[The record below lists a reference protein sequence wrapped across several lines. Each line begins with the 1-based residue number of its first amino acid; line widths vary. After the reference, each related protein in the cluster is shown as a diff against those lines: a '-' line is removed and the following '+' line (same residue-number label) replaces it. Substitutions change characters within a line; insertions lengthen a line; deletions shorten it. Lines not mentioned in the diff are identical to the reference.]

1 MAEFLLEIGVEE
13 MPASWLAGLTEQM
26 RDRFVELARREH
38 LMPEVVEAASTP
50 RRLAVT
56 GHVPPRQPDM
66 EDPVWGPAARI
77 AKDAAGNWTK
87 AAEGFARKLGISV
100 DQLQFAVKGSRAI
113 MGEMPAGTSTEPSE
127 EYAFHVK
134 RIPGRD
140 SGHVLAGIIP
150 VLLRGLTFPKRM
162 SWDAW
167 LDDGKG
173 EFPFGRP
180 IRWVVALLDGQVVPF
195 TIYAAEAGARGRAI
209 VEAGDTTRGHRFLPR
224 GRSGRPVKV
233 RFYDELRQRLEE
245 HFVILGPETR
255 AERIAA
261 QLARQDWGEVD
272 DFGLLAE
279 WKHLVEYPTV
289 VFGSIPEEFRSLPTE
304 VLQVVLVH
312 HQKYI
317 PLVGEGEVGH
327 FAALTDTDDH
337 ASGEIV
343 RGMERV
349 VVARLRDAAFFLAED
364 LERPLV
370 DRLEDLAGVTFHRE
384 LGSYRE
390 KADRMVAL
398 IEDPLA
404 PALGD
409 EGERSAAA
417 AAARLAKADLT
428 TLMVREF
435 PELQG
440 VMGALYLER
449 QGASAVVADA
459 VRWHYGPVSIEEE
472 AAPATALTSDPA
484 RRVFAAVSVADKL
497 DTLAG
502 YFGLGL
508 APTGSSDPYGLR
520 RAGQGVVRALL
531 DFWPTPAGAPAP
543 SLRRL
548 VAAALHAYEGKVKA
562 PAEQVRR
569 DLEAFLLDRLRYVLT
584 ARGSAADE
592 VEAVLGARE
601 PDALDDPREAW
612 QRLQALHRVRLEATE
627 DFERLAVAF
636 KRAKNI
642 LGESAPAEVDTG
654 LLTEAA
660 ERELHDAVAQ
670 LRSVDGGYE
679 SRLRSLSGLRGPV
692 DRFFDDVLV
701 MAEDPRLRANRLG
714 LLSQALSLFYRI
726 ADISKL
732 GG

>member
-317 PLVGEGEVGH
+317 PLVGE
-327 FAALTDTDDH
+327 
-337 ASGEIV
+337 
-343 RGMERV
+343 
-349 VVARLRDAAFFLAED
+349 FFLAED

-459 VRWHYGPVSIEEE
+459 VRWHYGPVSIEED
-472 AAPATALTSDPA
+472 AAPAEALTTDPA

-531 DFWPTPAGAPAP
+531 DFWLTPAGAPAP

-569 DLEAFLLDRLRYVLT
+569 DLEAFLLDRLRYVL
-584 ARGSAADE
+584 
-592 VEAVLGARE
+592 
-601 PDALDDPREAW
+601 
-612 QRLQALHRVRLEATE
+612 
-627 DFERLAVAF
+627 
-636 KRAKNI
+636 
-642 LGESAPAEVDTG
+642 
-654 LLTEAA
+654 
-660 ERELHDAVAQ
+660 
-670 LRSVDGGYE
+670 
-679 SRLRSLSGLRGPV
+679 
-692 DRFFDDVLV
+692 
-701 MAEDPRLRANRLG
+701 
-714 LLSQALSLFYRI
+714 
-726 ADISKL
+726 
-732 GG
+732 